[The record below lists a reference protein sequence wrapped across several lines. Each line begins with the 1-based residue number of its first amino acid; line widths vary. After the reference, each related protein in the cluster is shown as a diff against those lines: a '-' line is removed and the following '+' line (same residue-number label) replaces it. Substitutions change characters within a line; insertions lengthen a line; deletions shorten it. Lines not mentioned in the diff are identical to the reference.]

1 MGSDRTKHCR
11 KMKQR
16 QRSHLGQWKESV
28 TQRDDVM
35 MSVGGEVTLRRG
47 KGGDDVSLTDMNLT
61 KPKNKENPHAV
72 DSVGINGR

>member
-1 MGSDRTKHCR
+1 
-11 KMKQR
+11 
-16 QRSHLGQWKESV
+16 V

-35 MSVGGEVTLRRG
+35 MSVGGEVTLRRE